1 MQEQILRQQLG
12 DSHIMKYGQK
22 FNALYNALEENTS
35 YRANAKGVEMIQ
47 TYHAIIANLEKALTP
62 ILEGITKDPVNM
74 AKQAAIQI
82 VSSINSSKAGNES
95 FDIMARL
102 DTLTNGG
109 KTPIQGDSFAFN
121 QDDKILNYLEKM
133 Q

>member
-1 MQEQILRQQLG
+1 
-12 DSHIMKYGQK
+12 MKYGQK